1 MPNSPLLISYLVL
14 TKLLS
19 HSIEYDEMLVAH
31 ANQQLIIHPCDLLLM
46 YTARDISNGNKFQ
59 RHKWLRDGDDDELV
73 MRCRPWPTTTH
84 TKRVDIQID
93 RLISVLSVNFKLIA
107 FDFVWMQKMRI
118 CAHIRRII
126 VISTIFARKLN
137 LNKIM
142 NNWGDLQ
149 CAELFA
155 LFGLVN

>member
-1 MPNSPLLISYLVL
+1 MQINSWLYIRVIYCWCIQLVISATATNFNVINDCVMVMMMSWWCDADLDQQQHTPNELIFKSIVL
-14 TKLLS
+14 
-19 HSIEYDEMLVAH
+19 
-31 ANQQLIIHPCDLLLM
+31 
-46 YTARDISNGNKFQ
+46 FQ
-59 RHKWLRDGDDDELV
+59 F
-73 MRCRPWPTTTH
+73 C
-84 TKRVDIQID
+84 
-93 RLISVLSVNFKLIA
+93 SVNFKLIA

-126 VISTIFARKLN
+126 VISTIFARTKLN